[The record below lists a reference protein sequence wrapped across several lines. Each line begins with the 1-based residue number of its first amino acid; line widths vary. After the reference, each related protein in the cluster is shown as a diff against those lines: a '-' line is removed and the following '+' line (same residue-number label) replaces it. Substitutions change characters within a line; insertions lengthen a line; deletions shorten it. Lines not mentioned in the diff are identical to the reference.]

1 MAIMQKVH
9 GENLTFD
16 ELSQTILKRILIDG
30 HGSER
35 IDVVFYVYLEQS
47 IKAVERVA
55 CGSKEGIMFAFIK
68 GGHCIKNWKRILTST
83 DTKNGLTKFLAESWK
98 TEKSRD
104 QLRHT
109 TLIVTSGEKS
119 FKITKAEVAEIE
131 ELTSSHEEA
140 DTRLVI
146 HARHAAQ
153 SFPEVIIISEDTDVF
168 VIILGVHA
176 EIGSRSKIML
186 RRGKGNK
193 IRLIDINRLASVL
206 GKDVCSALI
215 GLHAWTGCDTV
226 SSFAG
231 QGKVKALG
239 LMRNVDKFKLAFGD
253 LGREWRVTEE
263 LF

>member
-35 IDVVFYVYLEQS
+35 IDVVFHVYLEQS

-131 ELTSSHEEA
+131 ELNSSYEEA

-168 VIILGVHA
+168 VIILGGACRDRKSVKDNAA
-176 EIGSRSKIML
+176 ER
-186 RRGKGNK
+186 
-193 IRLIDINRLASVL
+193 
-206 GKDVCSALI
+206 
-215 GLHAWTGCDTV
+215 
-226 SSFAG
+226 
-231 QGKVKALG
+231 
-239 LMRNVDKFKLAFGD
+239 
-253 LGREWRVTEE
+253 
-263 LF
+263 